1 MLSRSLQDSSGTLRS
16 PFRRLQNVSEALPT
30 RLKLRWK
37 NCKCFYQ
44 NVSPLGSWFP
54 KTFFGNAQV
63 IIVIW
68 APQVTVS
75 KIGGGLLRVDQLHCH
90 TYAAK
95 SCFLSEKQNTQLFSN
110 VDSNEY
116 CFQTILVATRKTVNG
131 FLLSGFKHLTCFND
145 VGVTANGVSMPII
158 Q

>member
-37 NCKCFYQ
+37 NCKCCYQ
-44 NVSPLGSWFP
+44 NVSPLRSWFP

-68 APQVTVS
+68 APQVTFS
-75 KIGGGLLRVDQLHCH
+75 KIGGGLLRVDQLYCH
-90 TYAAK
+90 TYEAK
-95 SCFLSEKQNTQLFSN
+95 SLFFSEKQHKQLFSN

-116 CFQTILVATRKTVNG
+116 CFQTNLVATRKTVKCL
-131 FLLSGFKHLTCFND
+131 LLSGFKHLECFND

-158 Q
+158 K